1 MGFNKRYVPELDVL
15 MERRKR
21 YDSDEEFIN
30 SVVGKAD
37 ALIGSVQS
45 MEYLD
50 SIYEKI
56 KSDGD
61 KNAGSNHTGQL

>member
-1 MGFNKRYVPELDVL
+1 MGFNKRYVPELEVL
-15 MERRKR
+15 MERRKK
-21 YDSDEEFIN
+21 YDSDEEFLN

-37 ALIGSVQS
+37 ALMGSVQS

-56 KSDGD
+56 NSDGD
-61 KNAGSNHTGQL
+61 KRNSIKHTGKL